1 MKILSLMR
9 ASFAAA
15 AASAV
20 LWIGS
25 PAWAGPIGQP
35 RGLATFFTDTE
46 PFGLLRADLEAGP
59 LRSKWLA
66 LARKL
71 DDERVQLALCDGD
84 RDRCASPAALR
95 LLGIVDQ
102 GRGKEGRARLGEI
115 NRAINLA
122 IRPASD
128 LAQYGEMD
136 VWTSPLVTFANLAG
150 DCEDY
155 AITKR
160 HALIQQGWPA
170 SALRLAVAQTSWGE
184 GHLVLIVRTSKGDM
198 VLDNRTDAIRNW
210 RKTGLRWHMIQSAG
224 NPRIWF
230 NI

>member
-1 MKILSLMR
+1 MERSRKITGIACIAMLI
-9 ASFAAA
+9 ASVCSTQPAYSFGLGGATRNQSKSTELLFIREKRRSIEPFAHVVFCTQSPGEC
-15 AASAV
+15 AAS
-20 LWIGS
+20 S
-25 PAWAGPIGQP
+25 GPDRVDLTIDKKRELMSVNREVNRQINP
-35 RGLATFFTDTE
+35 RNDSA
-46 PFGLLRADLEAGP
+46 EA
-59 LRSKWLA
+59 
-66 LARKL
+66 
-71 DDERVQLALCDGD
+71 
-84 RDRCASPAALR
+84 
-95 LLGIVDQ
+95 I
-102 GRGKEGRARLGEI
+102 
-115 NRAINLA
+115 
-122 IRPASD
+122 
-128 LAQYGEMD
+128 D
-136 VWTSPLVTFANLAG
+136 VWSLAPRSG